1 MRTRYVRLSWI
12 RGKELFHPRFHVRY
26 CAHSYGER
34 MERLISIRRKSD
46 DWFFDRFLQI
56 SSDLRI
62 TFTRFVQTR
71 VMRVFAY
78 NALMI
83 YRDLVLTGF
92 FHSRFST
99 KMFCYC
105 FIIMENIWSKIWHEN
120 INMLFVLNVLLSMFK
135 WRFVKCV
142 LFINISHQ
150 SLRIILR
157 YFDCYVNIY
166 NLKFCE

>member
-1 MRTRYVRLSWI
+1 MKREDTRDRLCA
-12 RGKELFHPRFHVRY
+12 RDTYGCRELGARNYSIHDFTFDIVLT
-26 CAHSYGER
+26 R

-105 FIIMENIWSKIWHEN
+105 FIIMENIWSKTWHEN
-120 INMLFVLNVLLSMFK
+120 INMLFVLNVLLSIRSNDDSWNVFY
-135 WRFVKCV
+135 
-142 LFINISHQ
+142 L
-150 SLRIILR
+150 
-157 YFDCYVNIY
+157 
-166 NLKFCE
+166 

>member
-1 MRTRYVRLSWI
+1 MIDSLTDFCRYRRICVSRLHDSCKLAWC
-12 RGKELFHPRFHVRY
+12 EF
-26 CAHSYGER
+26 
-34 MERLISIRRKSD
+34 
-46 DWFFDRFLQI
+46 
-56 SSDLRI
+56 LRI
-62 TFTRFVQTR
+62 
-71 VMRVFAY
+71 MRWWYIEIWF
-78 NALMI
+78 
-83 YRDLVLTGF
+83 VLTGF

-105 FIIMENIWSKIWHEN
+105 FIIMENIWSKTWHEN

-150 SLRIILR
+150 SLRILR

>member
-26 CAHSYGER
+26 CARSYGER

-105 FIIMENIWSKIWHEN
+105 FIIMENIWSKTWHEN
-120 INMLFVLNVLLSMFK
+120 INMLF
-135 WRFVKCV
+135 RVKCAAFDV
-142 LFINISHQ
+142 QMTIREMCFIYKYFSP
-150 SLRIILR
+150 IITNSSIFWLLCK
-157 YFDCYVNIY
+157 YI
-166 NLKFCE
+166 